1 MGYRRFNYRSQEL
14 GRYVDI
20 SIVYP
25 TDRYSYKP
33 IPIVHDPNAKLLFQ
47 PYEKDMKFKTVYL
60 IHGGGDD
67 DTTIYRYTN
76 AERYAAAH
84 NLMLVSPN
92 ITNSFGVDTSYNVK
106 YQSFLAKEL
115 PVVIQSL
122 FASSDAREDNFI
134 AGYAMGGNVALGT
147 AALNPHLFSKC
158 FDISGGIGMT
168 FNTDTLINELNSDH
182 FKNNFALYNSTFG
195 LPDNVKGSDLNLY
208 DKVKRGLEE
217 GIEYP
222 EFTLMCGSKEFIKD
236 RVTADYTTMKE
247 LGLNVKYEEYE
258 GYDHNFDFWD
268 MALKEI
274 FSRM

>member
-1 MGYRRFNYRSQEL
+1 MGYMRFNYRSQEL

-33 IPIVHDPNAKLLFQ
+33 IQNVHNPNARLLFQ
-47 PYEKDMKFKTVYL
+47 PYEKGMKFKTVYL

-76 AERYAAAH
+76 AERYAAAY

-92 ITNSFGVDTSYNVK
+92 ITNSFGVDTAYNVK

-115 PVVIQSL
+115 PAVIQSL

-147 AALNPHLFSKC
+147 AALNPQLFSKC
-158 FDISGGIGMT
+158 YDISGGIGMT

-195 LPDNVKGSDLNLY
+195 LPENIRGSAFDIYNEVR
-208 DKVKRGLEE
+208 KGLEN
-217 GIEYP
+217 GTEYP
-222 EFTLMCGSKEFIKD
+222 EFTLMCGSKEFIRE
-236 RVTADYTTMKE
+236 RVEADYLTMKD
-247 LGLNVKYEEYE
+247 LGLNVGYELYE
-258 GYDHNFDFWD
+258 GYDHDFDFWD
-268 MALKEI
+268 MCLKEI